1 MKEKLFIELSYDEGI
16 RLDVYNDS
24 VGIPTV
30 GIGFNLKAHNTF
42 PIIGRTVSKVGET
55 ITLSE
60 CMKLFDWSLEN
71 VAIKPLEQYEPLL
84 MSKLSPIRKRALI
97 NLCFNLGITKL
108 LQFKQTL
115 YYLSI
120 GCYDKSAQQLK
131 QSKWYKQVGKRGP
144 RIVNMIKSETLAQ
157 DYINNANNYP
167 TIIYP

>member
-30 GIGFNLKAHNTF
+30 GIGFNLKAHKTY
-42 PIIGRTVSKVGET
+42 PIIGRDVSLGET
-55 ITLSE
+55 ITLEE
-60 CMKLFDWSLEN
+60 CMILFHYTLDN
-71 VAIKPLEQYEPLL
+71 AIKELEQHEPIL
-84 MSKLSPIRKRALI
+84 MSKLSLIRKRALI
-97 NLCFNLGITKL
+97 NLCFNLGINGL

-120 GCYDKSAQQLK
+120 SNYEKASQQLK

-144 RIVNMIKSETLAQ
+144 RIVNMIKDETISQ
-157 DYINNANNYP
+157 EYINHSKQFPFVYP
-167 TIIYP
+167 

>member
-42 PIIGRTVSKVGET
+42 PIIGRTVTKVGET
-55 ITLSE
+55 ITLEE
-60 CMKLFDWSLEN
+60 CMSLFHWSLDT
-71 VAIKPLEQYEPLL
+71 VIKELEQYEPVL
-84 MSKLSPIRKRALI
+84 MSKLSAIRKRALI
-97 NLCFNLGITKL
+97 NLCFNLGITRL
-108 LQFKQTL
+108 LQFKNAL

-120 GCYDKSAQQLK
+120 GNYIKAAQQLK
-131 QSKWYKQVGKRGP
+131 QSKWYKQLGKRGL
-144 RIVNMIKSETLAQ
+144 RIVNMIKDERISA
-157 DYINNANNYP
+157 DYINHAKNYP